1 MKAKIQQN
9 QYSPLIIG
17 IVLFALCGL
26 FSPKSVKA
34 QVKSN
39 EPLNVIFILADD
51 MRHDDMSFVDPN
63 RAVTPHLDKLASQGT
78 VFTNGYATTPIC
90 AVSRASILTG
100 KYARRHGIYG
110 FRTPLQGEAW
120 QQTYP
125 MELKKAGYKTGFVGK
140 YGLNIWVP
148 DEQKQYPKDDFDYW
162 FVPGPGQKLYLP
174 DEKGRDVHYTRMLGN
189 KAIEFINDFQEGP
202 FCLSLSFLA
211 PHGSLDPNPTFE
223 GDFDHKTVPLPPN
236 FGDTYYAKLP
246 APFHGD
252 ESIFGRHN
260 SLEKLNNYENLQAFL
275 RVRMNK
281 IYGLDL
287 VVGRII
293 LELQS
298 LGLEDNTLIIF
309 SSDHGYYTGEHGLN
323 GKWWLHEES
332 ARVPMIVYDPR
343 LPEGTANKT
352 LDEKVLNIDI
362 AATIMD
368 YAGVEPHPS
377 VQGRSMKPLVDG
389 EKVEDWRKEFYLEQ
403 HFDLTTTNS
412 PHRIPP
418 VEGVLGKRYKYM
430 NYFKHGGAEELYDY
444 LEDPYEKENLVNDP
458 AYRQVLE
465 MMKEKYKTMKKELK

>member
-1 MKAKIQQN
+1 MKLR
-9 QYSPLIIG
+9 LI
-17 IVLFALCGL
+17 LCL
-26 FSPKSVKA
+26 CSILVFTSFQEKDEQAVKEE
-34 QVKSN
+34 KKPN
-39 EPLNVIFILADD
+39 IIFLLADD
-51 MRHDDMSFVDPN
+51 MRHDDMSFVEPS
-63 RAVTPHLDKLASQGT
+63 RAVTPHLDKLAAMGT

-110 FRTPLQGEAW
+110 FTTPLQGDAW

-125 MELKKAGYKTGFVGK
+125 MELRKAGYKTGFVGK

-162 FVPGPGQKLYLP
+162 FVPGPGSKLFLP

-211 PHGSLDPNPTFE
+211 PHGSLKPNPTFE

-236 FGDTYYAKLP
+236 FGDEYYAKLP

-260 SLEKLNNYENLQAFL
+260 SLEKLNNYENLQDFL
-275 RVRMNK
+275 RIRMNK

-287 VVGRII
+287 VIGKIM

-298 LGLEDNTLIIF
+298 LGLEDNTIIVF

-343 LPEGTANKT
+343 LPKGVAHKT
-352 LDEKVLNIDI
+352 RAEKVLNIDI

-368 YAGVEPHPS
+368 YADIKPHPS

-389 EKVEDWRKEFYLEQ
+389 ERVNDWREAFYLEQ
-403 HFDLTTTNS
+403 HFDLTTTKS

-418 VEGVLGKRYKYM
+418 VEGVVGERYKYM

-444 LEDPYEKENLVNDP
+444 LEDPFEKNNLVNDP
-458 AYRQVLE
+458 AYAMALKR
-465 MMKEKYKTMKKELK
+465 MRDTYKKMKEELQ